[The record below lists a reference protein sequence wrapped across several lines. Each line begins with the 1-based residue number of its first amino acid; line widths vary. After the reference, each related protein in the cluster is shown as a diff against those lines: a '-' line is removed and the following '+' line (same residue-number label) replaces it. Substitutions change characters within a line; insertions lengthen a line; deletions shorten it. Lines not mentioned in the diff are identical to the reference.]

1 VATLRDMK
9 RTVVDRLTGRA
20 HNQQR

>member
-1 VATLRDMK
+1 VTTLRDMK